1 MAGDM
6 WQTRLSLTQKVL
18 GGSLLGFAFTIYW
31 LVIVS
36 ETQLERAMLDQVY
49 RHAQSYLVGISRLLE
64 VLPPDAPREQY
75 RQVLMTG
82 FEPERLAHLDFRPR
96 EIYLYSDRGQVIA
109 HTMAGEHPDKL
120 LDGVYG
126 QVIREGKPI
135 ISSDLATVIENR
147 EFDGHPT
154 VDVII
159 PVRLGGH
166 SVNAG
171 LEAELDMAELMH
183 QIRIND
189 DAYEKRIIVLITTSG
204 LLLFLFVWWLM
215 HHLTIRHVRRF
226 SQTMSRFGS
235 GELEARIPA
244 TLPGDE
250 IGELG
255 RAINGMA
262 DNIGR
267 LMREQEESYLQT
279 LQALSKA
286 LEAKDS
292 YTQSHSARVSKYSVK
307 LGKHLGL
314 SDERL
319 KVLSKGAL
327 MHDLGKIGVPDT
339 ILNKPG
345 PLTDEEYAI
354 MRGHARYTATIMR
367 PLHRFHEFLEIAAW
381 HHEHWDG
388 SGYPDGLAGEN
399 IPLLARIVSIADTW
413 DAMTGDRV
421 YRKGM
426 SPLRAMEIMEREK
439 HAGQWDPNLL
449 QIFLDLM
456 HGEIESGMAA
466 AESTG
471 VG

>member
-1 MAGDM
+1 MR
-6 WQTRLSLTQKVL
+6 QTRLSLTQKVL
-18 GGSLLGFAFTIYW
+18 GGSLLGFAITIYW

-49 RHAQSYLVGISRLLE
+49 RHAQSYLVSIARLLE
-64 VLPPDAPREQY
+64 AMPSGSTREQY
-75 RQVLMTG
+75 RQVLLSG
-82 FEPERLAHLDFRPR
+82 FEPERLTHLDFKPR
-96 EIYLYSDRGQVIA
+96 EIYLYTDRGQVIG
-109 HTMAGEHPDKL
+109 HTVVGEHPDKPM
-120 LDGVYG
+120 DGVYG
-126 QVIREGKPI
+126 QVIREGKAI

-159 PVRLGGH
+159 PVRLGGRQ
-166 SVNAG
+166 VNAG
-171 LEAELDMAELMH
+171 LEAELDMAELMR

-189 DAYEKRIIVLITTSG
+189 DAYEKRIALLTTASSV
-204 LLLFLFVWWLM
+204 LLLLFVWWLM
-215 HHLTIRHVRRF
+215 HHLAIRHVRRF

-235 GELEARIPA
+235 GELDARIPL

-307 LGKHLGL
+307 LGKYLGL
-314 SDERL
+314 SEERL
-319 KVLSKGAL
+319 KSLNKGAL
-327 MHDLGKIGVPDT
+327 MHDLGKIGVPDA

-426 SPLRAMEIMEREK
+426 SPARAMEILEREK
-439 HAGQWDPNLL
+439 DSGQWDPRLL
-449 QIFLDLM
+449 QTFLGLM
-456 HGEIESGMAA
+456 R
-466 AESTG
+466 AEFREDEPATSRSAG